1 MSRRRMPA
9 NVAAASGWLA
19 LLAMPAAAADPIDH
33 AAVDHAIASSW
44 TKAAPEWR
52 ARLEQ
57 DETQK
62 ACSDARNHPAAEVA
76 AAIREREQATI
87 AYPPDG
93 KLVGDWKGGEKLALS
108 GYGGRFTDKDT
119 SRPNGGN
126 CYACHQLAPGE
137 IDFGTLGPSLTG
149 YGRAHKFDEATTRL
163 VYEKI
168 YNSQSVLA
176 CSLMPRFGA
185 SKFLSIE
192 QIKDLVAFVVSP
204 DSPVNK

>member
-1 MSRRRMPA
+1 MSRRRTPCRIAAAGWAALLVMPA
-9 NVAAASGWLA
+9 L
-19 LLAMPAAAADPIDH
+19 AADTIDP
-33 AAVDHAIASSW
+33 AVVERAIESSW

-62 ACSDARNHPAAEVA
+62 VCSDTRNHPTAETAAG
-76 AAIREREQATI
+76 IRQREKATI
-87 AYPPDG
+87 VYPPDG
-93 KLVGDWKGGEKLALS
+93 KLMGDWKNGENLALS
-108 GYGGRFTDKDT
+108 GYGGRFTDKDA

-126 CYACHQLAPGE
+126 CYACHQLAPSE
-137 IDFGTLGPSLTG
+137 IDYGTLGPSLTG
-149 YGRAHKFDEATTRL
+149 YGRAHKFDEGTTRL

-168 YNSQSVLA
+168 YNSQSLQA

>member
-1 MSRRRMPA
+1 M
-9 NVAAASGWLA
+9 
-19 LLAMPAAAADPIDH
+19 
-33 AAVDHAIASSW
+33 AIASSW
-44 TKAAPEWR
+44 TKAPPEWR
-52 ARLEQ
+52 ARLDQ
-57 DETQK
+57 DETQR
-62 ACSDARNHPAAEVA
+62 ACSAARNQPASEVA
-76 AAIREREQATI
+76 AAIRKREAATI

-93 KLVGDWKGGEKLALS
+93 KLVGDWRNGEKLALS
-108 GYGGRFTDKDT
+108 GYGGRFTDKDA

-137 IDFGTLGPSLTG
+137 IDYGTLGPSLTG
-149 YGRAHKFDEATTRL
+149 YGKSRKTDAGAAKA
-163 VYEKI
+163 VYDKI

-204 DSPVNK
+204 DSPVNN